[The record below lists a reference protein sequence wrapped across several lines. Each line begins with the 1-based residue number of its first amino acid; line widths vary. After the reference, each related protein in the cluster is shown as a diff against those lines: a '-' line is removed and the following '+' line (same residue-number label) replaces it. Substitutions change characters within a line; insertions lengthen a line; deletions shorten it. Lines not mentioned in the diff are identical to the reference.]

1 MFILIH
7 KNSPEMQLVEMTGVD
22 IFIRPENERHSIIIE
37 KASGK
42 QIHAGSYAAWEDAV
56 RELDWLDRAIE
67 RGMNCYEIKNREE
80 DTCDKKAQL

>member
-7 KNSPEMQLVEMTGVD
+7 KNSPEMQLVEMTGAD
-22 IFIRPENERHSIIIE
+22 IFIRPENGRHSIIIE

-56 RELDWLDRAIE
+56 RELNWLDRAID
-67 RGMNCYEIKNREE
+67 RGMNCYEMKNREE